1 MYDYLAAHQLNLMMW
16 LCGICGIIAVLLL
29 FSNALTRKRKWILIL
44 MELTS
49 MSLLMFDRSAY
60 IYAGNTD
67 TLAYYMVRISNFL
80 VFFLTPMVVLAFNIY
95 ISDLLVNEGGEK
107 NLPIRIVTVNYA
119 TIIGMVLVAVYH
131 FNGFYYYF
139 DENNYYHRGPGF
151 VFCYAVPV
159 ICTIVQY
166 TVVREYKKQFSKA
179 IYLSLVHYI
188 ILPIFAGIVQMIMAG
203 ISIANMAIAVASVL
217 LYIFTYI
224 DINDKVEKTYT
235 DELAGLIKD
244 NRATKKFFDQLS
256 LAVIGT
262 IDSRD
267 PFTKGRSERVADYSR
282 KIAELSGKDEK
293 ECDEIYYCALYHNIG
308 TLNIPESVLQKRG
321 KLTEE
326 ELAILNR
333 VSAAGNEILS
343 SVTEDPKLADAAK
356 YAHEKYDGSGI
367 PEGLSGDEI
376 PEVAR
381 IIAVADSY
389 VELTSV
395 TRDHNPIPSQ
405 IVREEFIKN
414 AGTVYDPEFAGH
426 MVHIMDI
433 ETDTGVRKD
442 NTVKNELEK
451 SLNCGKYRDAF
462 TSGIRIRD
470 NKIKITFESE
480 RETGVEGFSAPSLI
494 LFDSFDRLVH
504 DNAKAIEDYHYLE
517 YGELWFDD
525 HFILTGAR
533 AMKKTA
539 EKPSVSSA
547 DDKDRYTV
555 IALKYED
562 HVKIITE
569 SAKGIYEYTIV
580 LPDNSKAFYIS
591 ITGENCRISRI
602 EATEAEEITGP
613 DDIERI
619 EDVINYAERIESD
632 IPNVQIDR
640 PLSAATIGVKLSDKK
655 AVRFHSM
662 SLPAADLVWHC
673 PYICIFSSEDG
684 LMNGPGYT
692 EFAMI
697 KLNGEYNDEGNA
709 AENRFN
715 MKRTYAFP
723 GWDKWKEKNK
733 RGVEYEVSFAKRGKQ
748 IILSSDNLG
757 IVIENITTLPESAGD
772 VYFAITGDQVAITDI
787 RLE

>member
-1 MYDYLAAHQLNLMMW
+1 MYDFLAAHQLNLMMW

-49 MSLLMFDRSAY
+49 MFLLMFDRSAY
-60 IYAGNTD
+60 IYAGD
-67 TLAYYMVRISNFL
+67 LSEVAYYMVRISNFL

-95 ISDLLVNEGGEK
+95 ITDLLLNEGEVK
-107 NLPIRIVTVNYA
+107 SLPIRIVVINYA
-119 TIIGMVLVAVYH
+119 CIIGMLLVAIYH

-166 TVVREYKKQFSKA
+166 TVVREYKKSFSKA
-179 IYLSLVHYI
+179 IYQSLVHYI
-188 ILPIFAGIVQMIMAG
+188 ILPIFSGIVQMVFAG
-203 ISIANMAIAVASVL
+203 ISIANMSIAIASVL
-217 LYIFTYI
+217 LYVFTYI

-244 NRATKKFFDQLS
+244 NRSTRKFFDQLS
-256 LAVIGT
+256 LAVMGS

-267 PFTKGRSERVADYSR
+267 PFTKGRSERVANYSR

-293 ECDEIYYCALYHNIG
+293 ECEEIYYCALYHNIG

-326 ELAILNR
+326 ELVILNR
-333 VSAAGNEILS
+333 VSAAGSEILS
-343 SVTEDPKLADAAK
+343 SVTEDPKLSDAAR

-414 AGTVYDPEFAGH
+414 AGIVYDPEFAGH
-426 MVHIMDI
+426 MVHIMDL
-433 ETDTGVRKD
+433 EVDTGVRKD
-442 NTVKNELEK
+442 NSARSELESK
-451 SLNCGKYRDAF
+451 LICGKYRDAF
-462 TSGIRIRD
+462 TSGVRIRD
-470 NKIKITFESE
+470 NKVRISFESE

-494 LFDSFDRLVH
+494 LFDSFDRRVH
-504 DNAKAIEDYHYLE
+504 DDARSIEEYHYLE

-525 HFILTGAR
+525 HFIVTGAR
-533 AMKKTA
+533 AMKKTS
-539 EKPSVSSA
+539 ERSSEA
-547 DDKDRYTV
+547 SGEPRDRYSVT
-555 IALKYED
+555 ALKYED
-562 HVKIITE
+562 HVKLVTE
-569 SAKGIYEYTIV
+569 SSKGIFEYTVV

-591 ITGENCRISRI
+591 VTGENCRIDNIRA
-602 EATEAEEITGP
+602 EEFEEITGP

-619 EDVINYAERIESD
+619 EDVINYADRIESD

-640 PLSAATIGVKLSDKK
+640 PLSAATTGVELADKK

-662 SLPAADLVWHC
+662 SLPGSDLVWHC
-673 PYICIFSSEDG
+673 PYIVLFSSEDG
-684 LMNGPGYT
+684 LMNGPGYI
-692 EFAMI
+692 EYAMI
-697 KLNGEYNDEGNA
+697 KLNGEYNDEGDA
-709 AENRFN
+709 AQNRFN
-715 MKRTYAFP
+715 MKRTSLFP

-733 RGVEYEVSFAKRGKQ
+733 RGVEYEVSFSKKGKQ
-748 IILSSDNLG
+748 ITLSSDNLG
-757 IVIENITTLPESAGD
+757 IVIENTTILPDNAGD